1 MLAECHAR
9 SSAESCCPPSSSQRS
24 SCSCSPVATRRR
36 RAGPSLRSRRRR
48 RWAASH
54 GGSARTGLG
63 EHLDALQRIAGEHGG
78 NRAAGSAGERATA
91 EYVAGRLRAA
101 GYRVAVEEVSVP
113 AFSERSEPRLT
124 AGSRSYEARTLQFSG
139 SGSITGTVRAAG
151 LGCSAEALAA
161 LRRGDVALI
170 QRGTC
175 SFREKALAAQRAGA
189 AAVLIADAQPVRGSL
204 QRTGVRIPVL
214 AVGAS
219 AAGLAGER
227 VRVAVDAASTIR
239 RSPSVIGETG
249 AAGARRVVMAGGHL
263 DSVPEGPGLN
273 DNGSGVAALLEIAEE
288 LGGRRVPDGTALR
301 FAFWGAEE
309 IGLVGS
315 RRYVDGLSRAE
326 RRRIAAYLNLD
337 MVGSQDAEPA
347 VYDGD
352 AAIEAA
358 LRRRLG
364 PDTPQ
369 RDLGGASD
377 HAPFAAAGIPVGGI
391 FTGLDDCYHRRCD
404 TLDNVDRAVL
414 TTSARA
420 AGAAL
425 VDLARRP

>member
-1 MLAECHAR
+1 MIGVVL
-9 SSAESCCPPSSSQRS
+9 
-24 SCSCSPVATRRR
+24 VALVLLVITGQGEERETRRP
-36 RAGPSLRSRRRR
+36 A
-48 RWAASH
+48 AASPAPAPL
-54 GGSARTGLG
+54 GDVAQRIAGRGLG
-63 EHLDALQRIAGEHGG
+63 EHLEALQRIADEHSG
-78 NRAAGSAGERATA
+78 NRAAGTPGERATA

-113 AFSERSEPRLT
+113 AFRERSEPRLT
-124 AGSRSYEARTLQFSG
+124 AGSRSYEARTLRFSG
-139 SGSITGTVRAAG
+139 SGTITGTVRAAG
-151 LGCSAEALAA
+151 LGCSAEAVAT

-175 SFREKALAAQRAGA
+175 TFRAKALAAQRAGA
-189 AAVLIADAQPVRGSL
+189 VAVLIADAEPVSGSL
-204 QRTGVRIPVL
+204 QRTGIRVPVL

-227 VRVAVDAASTIR
+227 VRVAVDASSTIR
-239 RSPSVIGETG
+239 RSPSVIGEAG
-249 AAGARRVVMAGGHL
+249 AAGARRVLMAGGHL

-288 LGGRRVPDGTALR
+288 LGGRQVPDGMALR

-309 IGLVGS
+309 VGLVGS
-315 RRYVDGLSRAE
+315 RRYVDGLSRSE
-326 RRRIAAYLNLD
+326 RRRIAAYINLD
-337 MVGSQDAEPA
+337 MVGSPDGEPA
-347 VYDGD
+347 VYDGN

-358 LRRRLG
+358 LRRHVGR
-364 PDTPQ
+364 DVPQ

-391 FTGLDDCYHRRCD
+391 FTGVDDCYHERCD

-414 TTSARA
+414 TRSARA

>member
-1 MLAECHAR
+1 LFVPGAVLFAVVFAALVLLALTAR
-9 SSAESCCPPSSSQRS
+9 ERDAETRQ
-24 SCSCSPVATRRR
+24 PVVVTPAPTPAPLGGIARRI
-36 RAGPSLRSRRRR
+36 G
-48 RWAASH
+48 
-54 GGSARTGLG
+54 RTGLG
-63 EHLDALQRIAGEHGG
+63 EHLDALQRIADEHGG

-91 EYVAGRLRAA
+91 DYVAGRLRAA
-101 GYRVAVEEVSVP
+101 GYRVTVEAVSIA

-139 SGSITGTVRAAG
+139 SGAITGTVRAAG

-161 LRRGDVALI
+161 LRRGEVALI

-175 SFREKALAAQRAGA
+175 SFRQKAFAAQRAGA
-189 AAVLIADAQPVRGSL
+189 AAVLIADAEPVRGSL
-204 QRTGVRIPVL
+204 QRTGIRVPVL

-239 RSPSVIGETG
+239 RSPNVIGETG
-249 AAGARRVVMAGGHL
+249 AAGAPRVLMAGGHL
-263 DSVPEGPGLN
+263 DSVPKGPRLN

-288 LGGRRVPDGTALR
+288 LGGRRVPDGTAVR

-315 RRYVDGLSRAE
+315 RRYVAGLARAE

-337 MVGSQDAEPA
+337 MVGSPDAEPA

-352 AAIEAA
+352 AAIKAA
-358 LRRRLG
+358 LRRHLR
-364 PDTPQ
+364 PDAPQ
-369 RDLGGASD
+369 RDLGSGSD

-391 FTGLDDCYHRRCD
+391 FTGIDDCYHERCD

-425 VDLARRP
+425 VDLTRRP

>member
-1 MLAECHAR
+1 MLFAVVFAALVLLALSAR
-9 SSAESCCPPSSSQRS
+9 EPDADTRRTV
-24 SCSCSPVATRRR
+24 VATPAPAPAPLGGIAGRIG
-36 RAGPSLRSRRRR
+36 RA
-48 RWAASH
+48 
-54 GGSARTGLG
+54 GLG
-63 EHLDALQRIAGEHGG
+63 EHLDALQRIADEHGG

-91 EYVAGRLRAA
+91 DYVAGRLRAA
-101 GYRVAVEEVSVP
+101 GYRVAVQEVSVP
-113 AFSERSEPRLT
+113 AFRERSEPRLS
-124 AGSRSYEARTLQFSG
+124 AGSRSYEARTLRFSG
-139 SGSITGTVRAAG
+139 SGAIAGTVRAVG
-151 LGCSAEALAA
+151 LGCSPEAFAA
-161 LRRGDVALI
+161 LRRGEVALI

-175 SFREKALAAQRAGA
+175 SFRAKALAAQRAGA
-189 AAVLIADAQPVRGSL
+189 AAVLIADDQPVRGSL
-204 QRTGVRIPVL
+204 QRPGIRVPVL

-227 VRVAVDAASTIR
+227 VGLAVDAASTIR

-249 AAGARRVVMAGGHL
+249 AADARRVLMAGAHL
-263 DSVPEGPGLN
+263 DSVPDGPGLN
-273 DNGSGVAALLEIAEE
+273 DNGSGVTALLEIAEG

-315 RRYVDGLSRAE
+315 RRYVAGLSRAE
-326 RRRIAAYLNLD
+326 RRRIAGYLNLD
-337 MVGSQDAEPA
+337 MVGSPGAEPA

-364 PDTPQ
+364 ADAPQ

-377 HAPFAAAGIPVGGI
+377 HAPFAAAGVPVGGI
-391 FTGLDDCYHRRCD
+391 FTGLDDCYHQRCD

-425 VDLARRP
+425 VDLTRRP

>member
-1 MLAECHAR
+1 MAR
-9 SSAESCCPPSSSQRS
+9 
-24 SCSCSPVATRRR
+24 
-36 RAGPSLRSRRRR
+36 
-48 RWAASH
+48 
-54 GGSARTGLG
+54 
-63 EHLDALQRIAGEHGG
+63 
-78 NRAAGSAGERATA
+78 
-91 EYVAGRLRAA
+91 RLRAA

-113 AFSERSEPRLT
+113 SFRERSEPRLT

-139 SGSITGTVRAAG
+139 SGSIAGTVRAVG
-151 LGCSAEALAA
+151 LGCSADALAA
-161 LRRGDVALI
+161 LRRGEVALI

-189 AAVLIADAQPVRGSL
+189 AAVLIADARPVRGSL
-204 QRTGVRIPVL
+204 QRTGVRVPVL
-214 AVGAS
+214 AVGATPP
-219 AAGLAGER
+219 GLAGER
-227 VRVAVDAASTIR
+227 VRVAVDAAATIR

-249 AAGARRVVMAGGHL
+249 AADAERVVMAGGHL

-273 DNGSGVAALLEIAEE
+273 DNGSGVAAVLEIAEE
-288 LGGRRVPDGTALR
+288 LGGRRVPAGTALR

-326 RRRIAAYLNLD
+326 RARIAAYLNLD
-337 MVGSQDAEPA
+337 MVGSPGAEPA

-358 LRRRLG
+358 LRRQLG
-364 PDTPQ
+364 PDAPQ
-369 RDLGGASD
+369 RDLGDASD

-404 TLDNVDRAVL
+404 TIDNVDRAV
-414 TTSARA
+414 TDHVRAGGRRRARGP
-420 AGAAL
+420 GA
-425 VDLARRP
+425 PTMTP

>member
-1 MLAECHAR
+1 VPIAVVLAALALLLLLTGRDDEGEIDRPA
-9 SSAESCCPPSSSQRS
+9 A
-24 SCSCSPVATRRR
+24 VAPAPLGDVAGRITR
-36 RAGPSLRSRRRR
+36 G
-48 RWAASH
+48 
-54 GGSARTGLG
+54 GLG
-63 EHLDALQRIAGEHGG
+63 EHLRALQRIADENGG
-78 NRAAGSAGERATA
+78 NRAAGSPGERESAG
-91 EYVAGRLRAA
+91 YVAGRLRAA
-101 GYRVAVEEVSVP
+101 GYRVAVEDVP
-113 AFSERSEPRLT
+113 VPTFTERSDPRLT
-124 AGSRSYEARTLQFSG
+124 AGPRSYEARTLEYSG
-139 SGSITGTVRAAG
+139 SGTVSGTVRAVG
-151 LGCSAEALAA
+151 LGCSGDAVAP

-175 SFREKALAAQRAGA
+175 TFRAKAVAAERAGA
-189 AAVLIADAQPVRGSL
+189 VAVLIADREPVQGSL
-204 QRTGVRIPVL
+204 QRAGVGIPVL

-219 AAGLAGER
+219 AAVLTGAR
-227 VRVAVDAASTIR
+227 VRVRVDATTTIR
-239 RSPSVIGETG
+239 RSRNVIGEWG
-249 AAGARRVVMAGGHL
+249 AADAGRVLMAGGHL
-263 DSVPEGPGLN
+263 DSVPAGPGLN

-337 MVGSQDAEPA
+337 MVGTPDGEPA

-364 PDTPQ
+364 RDAPE
-369 RDLGGASD
+369 RDLGGSSD
-377 HAPFAAAGIPVGGI
+377 HAPFADAGVPVGGV
-391 FTGLDDCYHRRCD
+391 FTGLDDCYHERCD
-404 TLDNVDRAVL
+404 TLDNVDRGLL

-420 AGAAL
+420 VGAAL
-425 VDLARRP
+425 VDLARRR

>member
-1 MLAECHAR
+1 VLFGVVFAALVLLVLTGRERA
-9 SSAESCCPPSSSQRS
+9 SE
-24 SCSCSPVATRRR
+24 TRRPAAATPAPTPAPLGGIAR
-36 RAGPSLRSRRRR
+36 RIG
-48 RWAASH
+48 
-54 GGSARTGLG
+54 RTGLG
-63 EHLDALQRIAGEHGG
+63 EHLDALQRIADEHGG

-124 AGSRSYEARTLQFSG
+124 AGSRSYEVRTLRFSG
-139 SGSITGTVRAAG
+139 SGAIAGTVRAAG

-161 LRRGDVALI
+161 LGRGDVALI

-189 AAVLIADAQPVRGSL
+189 AAVLIADEQPVHGSL
-204 QRTGVRIPVL
+204 QRTGIRVPVL

-219 AAGLAGER
+219 AAGLAGEE

-249 AAGARRVVMAGGHL
+249 AAGARRVLMAGGHL

-315 RRYVDGLSRAE
+315 RHYVDDLSRAE

-337 MVGSQDAEPA
+337 MVGSPDAEPA
-347 VYDGD
+347 VYDDDG
-352 AAIEAA
+352 AIEAA

-364 PDTPQ
+364 ADAPE

-377 HAPFAAAGIPVGGI
+377 HTPFEDAGIPVGGI

-404 TLDNVDRAVL
+404 TIDNVDRAVL

>member
-1 MLAECHAR
+1 
-9 SSAESCCPPSSSQRS
+9 
-24 SCSCSPVATRRR
+24 
-36 RAGPSLRSRRRR
+36 
-48 RWAASH
+48 
-54 GGSARTGLG
+54 
-63 EHLDALQRIAGEHGG
+63 
-78 NRAAGSAGERATA
+78 
-91 EYVAGRLRAA
+91 
-101 GYRVAVEEVSVP
+101 
-113 AFSERSEPRLT
+113 
-124 AGSRSYEARTLQFSG
+124 
-139 SGSITGTVRAAG
+139 
-151 LGCSAEALAA
+151 
-161 LRRGDVALI
+161 
-170 QRGTC
+170 
-175 SFREKALAAQRAGA
+175 
-189 AAVLIADAQPVRGSL
+189 
-204 QRTGVRIPVL
+204 
-214 AVGAS
+214 
-219 AAGLAGER
+219 
-227 VRVAVDAASTIR
+227 
-239 RSPSVIGETG
+239 
-249 AAGARRVVMAGGHL
+249 MAGGHL

-273 DNGSGVAALLEIAEE
+273 DNGSGVAALLEIAEG

-309 IGLVGS
+309 VGLVGS

-337 MVGSQDAEPA
+337 MVGTPDGEPA

-364 PDTPQ
+364 PDAPQ

-377 HAPFAAAGIPVGGI
+377 HAPFADAGIPVGGI

-425 VDLARRP
+425 VDLTRRP

>member
-1 MLAECHAR
+1 VPRSFVRGAALFAVALAALVVLVLTGRDE
-9 SSAESCCPPSSSQRS
+9 AEVRR
-24 SCSCSPVATRRR
+24 PVA
-36 RAGPSLRSRRRR
+36 
-48 RWAASH
+48 AAPAPAPL
-54 GGSARTGLG
+54 GGIAQRIRRTGLG
-63 EHLDALQRIAGEHGG
+63 EHLEALQRIAGEHGG
-78 NRAAGSAGERATA
+78 NRAAGTAGERATA
-91 EYVAGRLRAA
+91 KYVARRLRAA
-101 GYRVAVEEVSVP
+101 GYRVAVEEVPVP

-124 AGSRSYEARTLQFSG
+124 AASRRYEARTLQFSG
-139 SGSITGTVRAAG
+139 SGAIAGTVRAAG
-151 LGCSAEALAA
+151 LGCSAESLAA
-161 LRRGDVALI
+161 LDRGNVALI

-175 SFREKALAAQRAGA
+175 SFRAKALAAQRAGA
-189 AAVLIADAQPVRGSL
+189 AAVLIVDEQPVNGSL
-204 QRTGVRIPVL
+204 QRPGVRVPVL

-227 VRVAVDAASTIR
+227 VRVAVDATSTMR
-239 RSPSVIGETG
+239 RSPSVIGDTG
-249 AAGARRVVMAGGHL
+249 AAGARRVLMAGGHL

-273 DNGSGVAALLEIAEE
+273 DNGSGVAAVLEIAEE
-288 LGGRRVPDGTALR
+288 LGGRRLPKGIAVR

-364 PDTPQ
+364 PGAPR

-377 HAPFAAAGIPVGGI
+377 HAPFARAGIPVGGI

-414 TTSARA
+414 TRSARA

>member
-1 MLAECHAR
+1 VLLGLVFAALVVLVLMSRDEEAE
-9 SSAESCCPPSSSQRS
+9 P
-24 SCSCSPVATRRR
+24 RRPAAAAPAPAQAPLGGIER
-36 RAGPSLRSRRRR
+36 RIGP
-48 RWAASH
+48 
-54 GGSARTGLG
+54 TGLG

-113 AFSERSEPRLT
+113 TFRERAEPRLT
-124 AGSRSYEARTLQFSG
+124 SGSRAYEARMLQFSG
-139 SGSITGTVRAAG
+139 SGSIAGTVRAVG
-151 LGCSAEALAA
+151 LGCSAEAFAP

-189 AAVLIADAQPVRGSL
+189 AAVLIAGAEPVRGSL
-204 QRTGVRIPVL
+204 QRTGIRVPVL

-227 VRVAVDAASTIR
+227 VRVAVDAAATIR

-249 AAGARRVVMAGGHL
+249 AAGAERVLMAGGHL

-273 DNGSGVAALLEIAEE
+273 DNGSGVAAVLEIAEE
-288 LGGRRVPDGTALR
+288 FGGRRVPDGTALR

-315 RRYVDGLSRAE
+315 RRYVDGLSRSE
-326 RRRIAAYLNLD
+326 RGRIAAYLNLD
-337 MVGSQDAEPA
+337 MVGSSGAEPG
-347 VYDGD
+347 VYNGD
-352 AAIEAA
+352 AAIAAA
-358 LRRRLG
+358 LRRHLG
-364 PDTPQ
+364 PDAPQ
-369 RDLGGASD
+369 RDLANASD
-377 HAPFAAAGIPVGGI
+377 HAPFGAAGIAVGGI

-404 TLDNVDRAVL
+404 AIDNVDRAVIDHVR
-414 TTSARA
+414 TGGRRRARGPDA
-420 AGAAL
+420 PTMKP
-425 VDLARRP
+425 RPGRNP

>member
-1 MLAECHAR
+1 MIGVVL
-9 SSAESCCPPSSSQRS
+9 
-24 SCSCSPVATRRR
+24 VALVLLVITGQGEERETRRP
-36 RAGPSLRSRRRR
+36 A
-48 RWAASH
+48 AASPAPAPL
-54 GGSARTGLG
+54 GDVAQRIAGRGLG
-63 EHLDALQRIAGEHGG
+63 EHLEALQRIADEHSG
-78 NRAAGSAGERATA
+78 NRAAGTPGERATA

-113 AFSERSEPRLT
+113 AFRERSEPRLT
-124 AGSRSYEARTLQFSG
+124 AGSRSYEARTLRFSG
-139 SGSITGTVRAAG
+139 SGTITGTVRAAG
-151 LGCSAEALAA
+151 LGCSAEAVAT

-175 SFREKALAAQRAGA
+175 TFRAKALAAQRAGA
-189 AAVLIADAQPVRGSL
+189 VAVLIADAEPVSGSL
-204 QRTGVRIPVL
+204 QRTGIRVPVL

-227 VRVAVDAASTIR
+227 VRVAVDASSTIR
-239 RSPSVIGETG
+239 RSPSVIGEAG
-249 AAGARRVVMAGGHL
+249 AAGARRVLMAGGHL

-288 LGGRRVPDGTALR
+288 LGGRQVPDGTALR

-309 IGLVGS
+309 VGLVGS
-315 RRYVDGLSRAE
+315 RRYVDGLSRSE
-326 RRRIAAYLNLD
+326 RRRIAAYINLD
-337 MVGSQDAEPA
+337 MVGSPDGEPA
-347 VYDGD
+347 VYDGN

-358 LRRRLG
+358 LRRHVGR
-364 PDTPQ
+364 DVPQ

-391 FTGLDDCYHRRCD
+391 FTGVDDCYHERCD

-414 TTSARA
+414 TRSARA